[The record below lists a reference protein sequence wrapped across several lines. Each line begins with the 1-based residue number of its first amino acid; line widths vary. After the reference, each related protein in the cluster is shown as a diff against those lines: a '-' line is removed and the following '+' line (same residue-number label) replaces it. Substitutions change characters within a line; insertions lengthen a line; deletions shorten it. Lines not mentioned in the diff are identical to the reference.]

1 MKSAYILICL
11 IINISICLSQENPQV
26 QKTILINTNLTKE
39 ELCQIFSGPN
49 NKNNNTSIEEVE
61 TEAIS
66 DSETVIK
73 NGKVKMKIKLEFDL
87 NGEQKDQNEK
97 KAFIQT
103 ITHIQKEPE
112 KISFTNCLLA
122 MFISFILIG
131 CFAHSLKIK
140 TNKYNA
146 LNRYSKKDY
155 LLKDD

>member
-1 MKSAYILICL
+1 M
-11 IINISICLSQENPQV
+11 
-26 QKTILINTNLTKE
+26 TKE

-61 TEAIS
+61 TETIS

-87 NGEQKDQNEK
+87 NGEQNAQNEK

-103 ITHIQKEPE
+103 ITHIQNEPE

-122 MFISFILIG
+122 MFISFILI
-131 CFAHSLKIK
+131 
-140 TNKYNA
+140 
-146 LNRYSKKDY
+146 
-155 LLKDD
+155 

>member
-1 MKSAYILICL
+1 M
-11 IINISICLSQENPQV
+11 
-26 QKTILINTNLTKE
+26 TKE

-87 NGEQKDQNEK
+87 NGEQNDQNEK